1 MQNSNFISSIV
12 AKIGAN
18 ALHMFIIG
26 MLLLSSCK
34 KDADA
39 LKSKLFVPDG
49 FSSAIVIDSLEETVR
64 HIAVNDKGVI
74 YAKLRN
80 ATMAGS
86 VAALKDTDG
95 DVKADIVKKFLPYGE
110 KERWSYATE
119 AKIYNGYLYYSSDLI
134 VYRVKLDENEI
145 EPIGEPE
152 IMLVDDHEHGKHEH
166 ITKPVAFDGKGNMYV
181 PFGAPGNACQQPK
194 RTPGAAGLDPCPQL
208 EDHAGIWR
216 FDANELN
223 QTQKD
228 GTKYATGIRSIVGM
242 DWNPI
247 DDNLYVVAHGR
258 DHLIR
263 MFPDKY
269 GAWESAMLPSEKF
282 LRVTEGS
289 DFGWPY
295 CYYDQMQQKNL
306 LNPEYGGDGETVGRC
321 DQFDGPVIGF
331 PGHWAPNDIMFY
343 KGGQFPDRYK
353 NGAFIA
359 FHGST
364 DRSPYPQAGYFVAFI
379 PFKNGQ
385 ATGEWEVFADGFAE
399 VDPIINTKD
408 AAHRPVGLATG
419 PDGEL
424 YISDSVKG
432 KIWKITFNGD
442 KATFGKE
449 QLFAMEERKKLSNLR
464 TPDREKDNL
473 LPKNLRGGA
482 KVYQQYCSACHQM
495 NGRGASGR
503 FPPLADTDW
512 VTGDKERLIKII
524 LNGMEGS
531 LVIRDEVYNGVMP
544 QHSFLSDKEIAEVL
558 TFVRSSFKNDA
569 SAVSEVEVEKVRTT
583 QAASGEKIGPI
594 KVTTDM

>member
-1 MQNSNFISSIV
+1 MQNPNSSHSLV
-12 AKIGAN
+12 TNIGPRIYSVFVIA
-18 ALHMFIIG
+18 I
-26 MLLLSSCK
+26 LLLYGCTEED
-34 KDADA
+34 DAY
-39 LKSKLFVPDG
+39 KSKLFVPEG
-49 FSSAIVIDSLEETVR
+49 FSSNVVIDSLEETVR
-64 HIAVNDKGVI
+64 HLAVNDQGVI

-80 ATMAGS
+80 STNSGS

-95 DVKADIVKKFLPYGE
+95 DAKADIVKKFLPYGAR
-110 KERWSYATE
+110 ERWSYATE

-134 VYRVKLDENEI
+134 VYRIKLDENEI

-152 IMLVDDHEHGKHEH
+152 TIVIDDHEHGKHEH
-166 ITKPVAFDGKGNMYV
+166 ITKPVAFDGEGNMYV
-181 PFGAPGNACQQPK
+181 PFGAPGNACQEPK

-216 FDANELN
+216 FDANKLN

-242 DWNPI
+242 DWNRV
-247 DDNLYVVAHGR
+247 DNNLYVVAHGR

-263 MFPDKY
+263 MFPEKY

-295 CYYDQMQQKNL
+295 CYYDQLQQKNL
-306 LNPEYGGDGETVGRC
+306 LNPEYGGDGEIVGRC
-321 DQFDGPVIGF
+321 DQFDRPVIGF

-343 KGGQFPDRYK
+343 EGDQFPSRYK

-364 DRSPYPQAGYFVAFI
+364 DRAPYPQAGYFVAFV
-379 PFKNGQ
+379 PFENGQ

-399 VDPIINTKD
+399 LDPIINTKD

-432 KIWKITFNGD
+432 KIWKITYDGD
-442 KATFGKE
+442 KTGFGKE
-449 QLFAMEERKKLSNLR
+449 QLVAMEERKMLSNIR

-473 LPKNLRGGA
+473 MPKNLQGGA

-503 FPPLADTDW
+503 FPPLADIDW
-512 VTGDKERLIKII
+512 VTGNKERLIKIV

-531 LVIRDEVYNGVMP
+531 LIINDEVYNGVMP
-544 QHSFLSDKEIAEVL
+544 QHSFLKDTEIAQVL
-558 TFVRSSFKNDA
+558 TYIRSSFGNEA
-569 SAVSEVEVEKVRTT
+569 SEIVESEVTDLRKIQEE
-583 QAASGEKIGPI
+583 SGMPIEPI
-594 KVTTDM
+594 KVTTE